1 MLSNFVANVA
11 TDSATN
17 AVPKML
23 YSSIAMATVLSS
35 VVAKELLIH
44 EHFSNRKNNKSN
56 DQIFKISITI
66 S

>member
-44 EHFSNRKNNKSN
+44 EHFSNRKKTTNQMTKYLRLA
-56 DQIFKISITI
+56 
-66 S
+66 

>member
-44 EHFSNRKNNKSN
+44 EHFSNRKKQ
-56 DQIFKISITI
+56 QIK
-66 S
+66 